1 VVSFDISLVQ
11 VVSSVKNSIWGSV
24 DEGKGDD
31 AGRLRCG
38 AVRFFRGFNP
48 FWDPKYVIANLKKK
62 SGHLLIT
69 SKKEN

>member
-1 VVSFDISLVQ
+1 M
-11 VVSSVKNSIWGSV
+11 IWGSV

-48 FWDPKYVIANLKKK
+48 FWDPKYVEAN
-62 SGHLLIT
+62 
-69 SKKEN
+69 